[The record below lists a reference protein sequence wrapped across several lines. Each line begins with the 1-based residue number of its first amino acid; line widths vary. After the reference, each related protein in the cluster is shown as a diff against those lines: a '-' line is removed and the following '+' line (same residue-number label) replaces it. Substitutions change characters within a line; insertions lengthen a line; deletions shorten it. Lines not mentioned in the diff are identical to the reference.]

1 MKSLLFATVCAAF
14 TFSLTAQT
22 EGVIIFEEKID
33 LHRRLPEDR
42 PELKEMMPNF
52 RSSFFELHYTED
64 ASKYI
69 ARAADDEEVVSS
81 HGQARIHMRM
91 SPPKREVYKSLAS
104 DQMVDEREF
113 MTKMFLIKG
122 NTSPYKW
129 KIADGQKQILDYLCM
144 KATYQDS
151 VSQYTA
157 WFTPQIQVSNGPA
170 EFGGLPGMVLQVEI
184 NDGERIITATQ
195 VTGQDVDKELLKEPT
210 KGKEVTQEEF
220 RAIMREKMAEMKE
233 MQGGGPGP
241 VMIIRQ

>member
-1 MKSLLFATVCAAF
+1 MKSLLLTAVCAAF
-14 TFSLTAQT
+14 AVTLLAQN
-22 EGVIIFEEKID
+22 EGVIVFEEKID

-69 ARAADDEEVVSS
+69 AREAEEEEVVSS
-81 HGQARIHMRM
+81 HGQARVHMRM
-91 SPPKREVYKSLAS
+91 TPPKREVFKSLANN
-104 DQMVDEREF
+104 QMVDEREF

-122 NTSPYKW
+122 NTSPYQW
-129 KIADGQKQILDYLCM
+129 KIADGQKQILNYVCM

-157 WFTPQIQVSNGPA
+157 WFTPQIPISNGPA
-170 EFGGLPGMVLQVEI
+170 EFGGLPGMVMQVEI
-184 NDGERIITATQ
+184 NDGERVITATE
-195 VTGQDVDKELLKEPT
+195 VITREVDKELLKEPT

-220 RAIMREKMAEMKE
+220 REIMREKMEEMKE
-233 MQGGGPGP
+233 MQGGPGP